1 MSSGSPSLIS
11 NQSPT
16 CPPFTTRHGPGQA
29 SHLTRLFCLDQRS
42 AYHAYTFFYPQ
53 SSTTRTAPGAHK
65 GYMSISF
72 GFEEEKGRQIVE
84 ELTQAVDEVENWNDE
99 LPLHSITA
107 VLLEKQAC

>member
-1 MSSGSPSLIS
+1 
-11 NQSPT
+11 
-16 CPPFTTRHGPGQA
+16 
-29 SHLTRLFCLDQRS
+29 
-42 AYHAYTFFYPQ
+42 
-53 SSTTRTAPGAHK
+53 
-65 GYMSISF
+65 MSISF